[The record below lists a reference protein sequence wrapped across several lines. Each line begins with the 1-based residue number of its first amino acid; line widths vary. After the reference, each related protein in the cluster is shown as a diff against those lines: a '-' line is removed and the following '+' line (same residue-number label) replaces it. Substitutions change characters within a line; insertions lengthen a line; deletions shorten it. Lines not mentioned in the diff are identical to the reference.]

1 MLEIRKKDGT
11 PYPPESVYHIVCGVM
26 RFVRLNGKSEI
37 DFFKDQAFTDFRAV
51 LDAEMKRLKLAGIGS
66 RARKAEPLTL
76 EEEEML
82 WKKGVLGDHS
92 PHALLNTLFN
102 QNGVNF
108 ALRSGDEHR
117 QLRYRECQIRVFEKP
132 GE

>member
-26 RFVRLNGKSEI
+26 RFVRLNGKSET

-108 ALRSGDEHR
+108 ALRSGDKHR
-117 QLRYRECQIRVFEKP
+117 QLRYQI
-132 GE
+132 